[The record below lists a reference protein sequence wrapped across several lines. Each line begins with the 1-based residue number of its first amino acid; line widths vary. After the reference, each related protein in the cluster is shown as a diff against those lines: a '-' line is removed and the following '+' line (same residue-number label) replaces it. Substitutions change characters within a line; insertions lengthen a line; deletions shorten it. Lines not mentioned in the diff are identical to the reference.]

1 MARPTV
7 CAIFAGLLMFALAP
21 QVRAGDGCSVA
32 DLNGDYSFVLSGTV
46 VGANA
51 PGLPTGPFA
60 AAGETIY
67 HGDGYA
73 EGVIQVSVNGGQLYS
88 KWTATY
94 TPNTTSSPST
104 CSFTKAITLKA
115 TGTTAT
121 YFITAGD
128 DFKEL
133 RFVEIDSG
141 TVITGTARKQ

>member
-32 DLNGDYSFVLSGTV
+32 DLKGDYSFVLSGTV

-67 HGDGYA
+67 NGDGTA
-73 EGVIQVSVNGGQLYS
+73 DGVIQVSLNATQGQLYS
-88 KWTATY
+88 KWDRNLY
-94 TPNTTSSPST
+94 TRDY
-104 CSFTKAITLKA
+104 FVTLHLCVHQSYHSH
-115 TGTTAT
+115 GNRHN
-121 YFITAGD
+121 GD
-128 DFKEL
+128 L
-133 RFVEIDSG
+133 LYYRWRRFQGAAFCRD
-141 TVITGTARKQ
+141 